1 MAKFCGPLGCFLQL
15 ARNMALVMV
24 MRRTIPEVTADI
36 IAQACALDVR
46 VLEALDARGTTV
58 GG

>member
-1 MAKFCGPLGCFLQL
+1 
-15 ARNMALVMV
+15 MALVMV

-36 IAQACALDVR
+36 IAQTCALDVR